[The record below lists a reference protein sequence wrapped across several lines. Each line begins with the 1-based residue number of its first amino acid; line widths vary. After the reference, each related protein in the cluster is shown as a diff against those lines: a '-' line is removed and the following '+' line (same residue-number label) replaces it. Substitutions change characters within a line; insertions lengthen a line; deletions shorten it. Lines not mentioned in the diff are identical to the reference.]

1 MSTMTI
7 KLSKP
12 IVAHG
17 EELSELTL
25 EEPTLGALDKVHV
38 VADGEGTVR
47 IDLGDVHRLIASMA
61 GIPPTAARGILIKD
75 IAGCLEEMMRFLGLQ

>member
-38 VADGEGTVR
+38 VADGEGTVK
-47 IDLGDVHRLIASMA
+47 IDSRYWDGKYQLLENDPEMLDLALGALYKYD
-61 GIPPTAARGILIKD
+61 P
-75 IAGCLEEMMRFLGLQ
+75 